1 MKTNTRK
8 RKLFINTVFLV
19 MVLII
24 AILLGILGI
33 IKIRT
38 DKNLDMSFSYQEM
51 EAMSDSSANAFQT
64 AKPFAADLCVAYDN
78 VGAEGISMPGNE
90 KSCLLD
96 VDDKTVLYAQ
106 DMHEKAYPASITKI
120 MTAILAVKY
129 GNMDDVVTVSQNA
142 VTLEEGSQVCGFQAG
157 DIVTMD
163 ELFHGLLVYS
173 GNDAAM
179 AIAEHVGGSVEHF
192 VEMMNEEA
200 RNIGA
205 TNTNFVNPSGLHDD
219 NHYTTAYDVYLML
232 NEALNYDYFVD
243 TMQLSVYNLN
253 FTRGSETIQVHLD
266 STDHYLTGET
276 TPPSGVTVLGGK
288 TGTTSQ
294 AGACLAILSQNDYGA
309 PYVSI
314 VLNASTKANLYDDMN
329 QLLSKINS

>member
-1 MKTNTRK
+1 MNT
-8 RKLFINTVFLV
+8 IFLV
-19 MVLII
+19 MILLI

-33 IKIRT
+33 IQIRK
-38 DKNLDMSFSYQEM
+38 DKNLDLQFSYQER
-51 EAMSDSSANAFQT
+51 ETEQDAGTKVFQT
-64 AKPFAADLCVAYDN
+64 AKPFAAELCVAYDN

-96 VDDKTVLYAQ
+96 VDEKTVMYAQ

-129 GNMDDVVTVSQNA
+129 GNMDDAVTVSQNA

-179 AIAEHVGGSVEHF
+179 AIAEHVGGSVDHF

-200 RNIGA
+200 RKIGA

-243 TMQLSVYNLN
+243 TMQLSVYNLS
-253 FTRGSETIQVHLD
+253 FTRGSETVQVHLD

-276 TPPSGVTVLGGK
+276 SPPPGVTVLGGK

-314 VLNASTKANLYDDMN
+314 VLNASTKTNLYDDMN

>member
-1 MKTNTRK
+1 M
-8 RKLFINTVFLV
+8 
-19 MVLII
+19 
-24 AILLGILGI
+24 
-33 IKIRT
+33 
-38 DKNLDMSFSYQEM
+38 
-51 EAMSDSSANAFQT
+51 FQT
-64 AKPFAADLCVAYDN
+64 AKPFAAELCVAYDN

-96 VDDKTVLYAQ
+96 VDDKTVIYAQ

-129 GNMDDVVTVSQNA
+129 GNMDDAVTVSQNA

-179 AIAEHVGGSVEHF
+179 AIAEHVGGSVDHF

-200 RNIGA
+200 RKIGA

-243 TMQLSVYNLN
+243 TMQLSVYNLS
-253 FTRGSETIQVHLD
+253 FTRGSETVQVHLD

-276 TPPSGVTVLGGK
+276 SPPPAS
-288 TGTTSQ
+288 
-294 AGACLAILSQNDYGA
+294 
-309 PYVSI
+309 PYSEERRVRP
-314 VLNASTKANLYDDMN
+314 VRREPALRF
-329 QLLSKINS
+329 